1 MGRRHYWILGLASSP
16 HPQAKPQIL
25 ILADSHAVGIA
36 RIHLTCSPDRRRSIY
51 QWSRATL
58 DVIVLATIACGG
70 SQDTAKRD
78 VTRQPVA
85 AGCNGADSLIFSDVQ
100 ASSEDEDLSGLEI
113 VLRRRAGAWT
123 GSSREAAGEFG
134 AFAPL
139 ADFKADSV
147 PGPISFSFPDERDTT
162 VFHGQVLCDSLVGEY
177 RGEQRMQITQASYIR
192 IAEAGKPIPVKPA
205 RSAAAQSA
213 GDTSGPPAA
222 YRDSAN
228 VFDPDGYYIMN
239 EDLTIHGRRI
249 SWLELSTIEVYYD
262 GALHYERP
270 KLIQPPEVGLFLS
283 EFDDPSHHSRNL
295 CTAPLITPDTL
306 WVRCADTPVGE
317 VTINGHFLD
326 KAGRYSNKLA
336 YENHPTV
343 LLIARVVVTREKRVI
358 HDAVHH
364 FTYSA
369 GD

>member
-1 MGRRHYWILGLASSP
+1 MYRCSS
-16 HPQAKPQIL
+16 
-25 ILADSHAVGIA
+25 
-36 RIHLTCSPDRRRSIY
+36 
-51 QWSRATL
+51 ATL
-58 DVIVLATIACGG
+58 GAIMLATIACSGG
-70 SQDTAKRD
+70 QDTAKRE
-78 VTRQPVA
+78 VAHHPVVGA
-85 AGCNGADSLIFSDVQ
+85 CNAADSLIFSDVE
-100 ASSEDEDLSGLEI
+100 AISGDRDLSGLEI
-113 VLRRRAGAWT
+113 VLRRRDGSWT

-134 AFAPL
+134 AFASL

-147 PGPISFSFPDERDTT
+147 PGPISFSFPDERET
-162 VFHGQVLCDSLVGEY
+162 VFRGQVFCDSLVGEF
-177 RGEQRMQITQASYIR
+177 RGDQRMQITQATYFR
-192 IAEAGKPIPVKPA
+192 ITQAGKPIPVKTTSSTTTQ
-205 RSAAAQSA
+205 SAAHA
-213 GDTSGPPAA
+213 SGPPAE

-228 VFDPDGYYIMN
+228 VFDPDGYYTMN

-249 SWLELSTIEVYYD
+249 SWLELHTLDLDYD

-270 KLIQPPEVGLFLS
+270 KLVQPPEVGLFLS

-326 KAGRYSNKLA
+326 KAGRYWNKLA

-343 LLIARVVVTREKRVI
+343 LLIARMVVTREGRVI